1 MMGWPG
7 PSLRCI
13 LNEMR
18 GENVGPGWKRAARR
32 QLRTVS
38 PSCPYDFVRT
48 FPGTL
53 PVRKLWDDGISVDQ
67 YPTTPHMAS
76 YDGLTNAFEEFSF
89 STRGREKERKE
100 GSRFYAFTPA
110 FIGLRAPHH
119 KPRPILMNWLYCP
132 SPTRPWLGP
141 SRHGTF
147 WSWVWSE
154 GLKSLKL

>member
-48 FPGTL
+48 FRGTL
-53 PVRKLWDDGISVDQ
+53 PVRRLWNDGISVDQ
-67 YPTTPHMAS
+67 HPTTPHMAS

-100 GSRFYAFTPA
+100 GSRST
-110 FIGLRAPHH
+110 
-119 KPRPILMNWLYCP
+119 M
-132 SPTRPWLGP
+132 P
-141 SRHGTF
+141 SRPHSLDCGPHTTNPAQFWWIDCIALLQLGLGSARVGTEHF
-147 WSWVWSE
+147 GAGFDLRV
-154 GLKSLKL
+154 